1 MSVLGILAS
10 AKQVILSDLISIKFS
25 NTKSHIVQGNGNVIY
40 CAKYRGLKGLFR
52 KDIEETRVFGRRICD
67 TVAVKMKN
75 HGFFTTDE
83 LPNYGLSEREKEM
96 ILEQTNAD
104 SECDLVV
111 IFAYNIEEAKASKT
125 VLESLLRE
133 AKYTW
138 LYPGKPASCTAI
150 SSCFMQS

>member
-1 MSVLGILAS
+1 MSVLGILTS
-10 AKQVILSDLISIKFS
+10 AKQVILSDLIPIVFS
-25 NTKSHIVQGNGNVIY
+25 NTKSRIVKSNGNLIY

-67 TVAVKMKN
+67 TVAVKMEN

-83 LPNYGLSEREKEM
+83 LPNYGLSEREKEI

-104 SECDLVV
+104 SECDLVI
-111 IFAYNIEEAKASKT
+111 IFAYDIEKAKASKT

-138 LYPGKPASCTAI
+138 LYPGKPANCTAI
-150 SSCFMQS
+150 SSYFIQS